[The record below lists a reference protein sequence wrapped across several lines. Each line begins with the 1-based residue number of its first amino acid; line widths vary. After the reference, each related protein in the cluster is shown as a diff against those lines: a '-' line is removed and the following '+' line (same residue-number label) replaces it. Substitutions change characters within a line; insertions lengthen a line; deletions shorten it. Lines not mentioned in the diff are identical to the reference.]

1 MRKTKANKKKGVRSW
16 LFRFTLWIGFVSIFV
31 AVLCGG
37 AYTLYLT
44 DFVENRFSGRR
55 WRVPSTVYSD
65 TTVLYPGR
73 GMIKD
78 SFIEK
83 LRRLGYKKGENKRL
97 VRGEWKNSS
106 SGIEVFLHDLVV
118 PWKKR
123 KGFPVKIG
131 IRNGRIAGITH
142 LETGTALPVIELE
155 PEEVMQLFGKERERR
170 HLISINTVPEHLI
183 HAVLAAEDGRF
194 FSHFGFD
201 PVGLA
206 RAFYTNFRHG
216 EIRQGGS
223 TLTQQLAKNYF
234 LTHDRT
240 LKRKINEL
248 FISIAMEMKYTK
260 REILEI
266 YLNEIYMGQKGAVSV
281 NGMGAAAD
289 FYFDKKIEELTLAES
304 AVLAGMIKG
313 PNIYTPYKNREKCR
327 KRRDQVLGTML
338 KKEWISEK
346 AHKKAADI
354 PVRPA
359 AYLSYRKKA
368 PYFMDYV
375 VSQLNELYPSTEL
388 SSLGYA
394 IYTTLDTGVQAAAE
408 KALRQGLERLE
419 KQNGALYQR
428 RPEKKLQGAV
438 VVMQPRT
445 GNILAM
451 VGGRDY
457 SVSQFNRAVQARRQP
472 GSCFKPFVAAA
483 ALETFKPSDLFSN
496 QKKTYDVNGKAWTPK
511 NFAEIPGDKLSMRD
525 LLKASCNLATVDL
538 AVRAGLSEVVALAD
552 KFRFTT
558 PFQEYPSIALGA
570 FEVIPLELATAYCA
584 FAADGI
590 QPYPLSL
597 KNVVDEAGVPLVRKY
612 VDIDSVISPEKA
624 FLVTSMLES
633 VVREGT
639 ARSLSELGLTFPV
652 AGKTGTTNNFRDAWF
667 VGYTPDFLAL
677 VWVGFDNG
685 ESIFSTGG
693 GAALPIWADL
703 VKSMPEYTS
712 GNGFTIPPG
721 VVKKRI
727 CKESGELASR
737 RRCPDIYDEY
747 YLEVN
752 CPLSKCHIHRDPGFF
767 RKFFNKGKSLFG
779 NNDQR

>member
-1 MRKTKANKKKGVRSW
+1 MRKTRDNKKKGIQPW
-16 LFRFTLWIGFVSIFV
+16 FFRFTLWIGFVGILV
-31 AVLCGG
+31 AVLCGV
-37 AYTLYLT
+37 YMLYLT
-44 DFVENRFSGRR
+44 DLVENRFSGRR

-65 TTVLYPGR
+65 ATVLYSGR
-73 GMIKD
+73 GMAKD

-83 LRRLGYKKGENKRL
+83 LRRLGYRKSENKKLLKGEWRNAT
-97 VRGEWKNSS
+97 
-106 SGIEVFLHDLVV
+106 SGIDIFLHDLAV

-123 KGFPVKIG
+123 KGFPAKMA
-131 IRNGRIAGITH
+131 IRHGRIAGITH
-142 LETGTALPVIELE
+142 LETGAALPVIELE

-170 HLISINTVPEHLI
+170 NLISINNVPEHLI

-201 PVGLA
+201 PVSLA

-234 LTHDRT
+234 LTHDRI

-248 FISIAMEMKYTK
+248 FISIAIEMKYTK

-289 FYFDKKIEELTLAES
+289 FYFNKRIEELTLAES

-327 KRRDQVLGTML
+327 KRRDLVLNTML

-346 AHKKAADI
+346 ELKKAINI
-354 PVRPA
+354 PVRPV
-359 AYLSYRKKA
+359 AYLSYRKSA

-375 VSQLNELYPSTEL
+375 VSQLNELYPSAVL

-394 IYTTLDTGVQAAAE
+394 IYTTLDTGVQVAAE
-408 KALRQGLERLE
+408 KALRKGLERLE
-419 KQNGALYQR
+419 KQNGALYQSS
-428 RPEKKLQGAV
+428 PEKRLQGAV

-457 SVSQFNRAVQARRQP
+457 SVSQFNRAVQAMRQP

-483 ALETFKPSDLFSN
+483 ALETFKPSDFFSN
-496 QKKTYDVNGKAWTPK
+496 RKKTYDVDGKAWTPK
-511 NFAEIPGDKLSMRD
+511 NFDEIPSDRLSMRD
-525 LLKASCNLATVDL
+525 LIKVSCNLAAVDL
-538 AVRAGLSEVVALAD
+538 AVRTGLSEVVAMAD

-558 PFQEYPSIALGA
+558 PFQKYPSIALGA
-570 FEVIPLELATAYCA
+570 FEVVPLELATAYCA

-597 KNVVDEAGVPLVRKY
+597 KNVVDEKGHPLVRKY

-624 FLVTSMLES
+624 YLVTSMLES
-633 VVREGT
+633 VVKEGT
-639 ARSLSELGLTFPV
+639 ARSLSGLGITFPV

-685 ESIFSTGG
+685 GSIFFTGG
-693 GAALPIWADL
+693 DAALPIWADL
-703 VKSMPEYTS
+703 VKSLPEYTS

-721 VVKKRI
+721 VVKKSI

-747 YLEVN
+747 FLEVN
-752 CPLSKCHIHRDPGFF
+752 CPLSECHIHRELGFF
-767 RKFFNKGKSLFG
+767 RKLFNKGKSLFG
-779 NNDQR
+779 NNDQK